1 MKVLIAGAS
10 GFIGRHLA
18 SALSAAGHQVCA
30 IARKTRAGDLRQ
42 IAGDFRTDTDPAI
55 WLPRLQGIEVVINAV
70 GILRESGT
78 QTFRALHEQAPKA
91 LFEASVS
98 ARVRKVIQISALGAG
113 VDAASR
119 YHRSKGEADRY
130 LASLPLASV
139 ILQPSLVFGPGGEST
154 RLFYTLAAMPLIPL
168 PGDGMQRVQP
178 VHIVDLARLCVR
190 LLDGPG
196 APQRLAVVGPEVYSV
211 RGLLTQVRLGL
222 GLGAPRFVHV
232 PMNLARASARLPGVR
247 FDREALEM
255 LERGSVAPVA
265 PFQAALGAAPRLP
278 LLAQTDSVDH
288 PHPVADWARLNAL
301 LPLLRWSVAFV
312 WIATGIVSL
321 GLYPIAASY
330 ELLAQAGIPA
340 ALAPWL
346 LYGAASLDLL
356 LGVAIVLARRRRW
369 LWRLQIAIIVL
380 YSGIITVAL
389 PQFWLHPFGPVTK
402 NLPLLALL
410 LALDAF
416 ERRA

>member
-1 MKVLIAGAS
+1 LKVLIAGAS
-10 GFIGRHLA
+10 GFIGRHLV
-18 SALSAAGHQVCA
+18 SALSAAGHQVLA
-30 IARKTRAGDLRQ
+30 IARRPRAGGLRQ
-42 IAGDFRTDTDPAI
+42 IAGDFRTDIEPAI
-55 WLPRLQGIEVVINAV
+55 WLPRLQGIDAVINGV

-78 QTFRALHEQAPKA
+78 QSFRALHEQAPKA
-91 LFEASVS
+91 LFEACVA
-98 ARVRKVIQISALGAG
+98 ARVHRVIQISALGAG

-139 ILQPSLVFGPGGEST
+139 IVQPSLVFGPGGAST

-168 PGDGMQRVQP
+168 PGEGRQRVQP
-178 VHIVDLARLCVR
+178 VHIADLVQLCIR
-190 LLDGPG
+190 LLDDLS

-211 RGLLTQVRLGL
+211 RGLLTQVRLGM

-232 PMNLARASARLPGVR
+232 PMNLVRASAWLPGVR

-255 LERGSVAPVA
+255 LERGSVAPIA
-265 PFQAALGAAPRLP
+265 PFRAALGAAPRLP
-278 LLAQTDSVDH
+278 LLAQTEAVAG

-312 WIATGIVSL
+312 WIATGIVSF
-321 GLYPIAASY
+321 GLYPIADSY

-340 ALAPWL
+340 ELAPWS

-356 LGVAIVLARRRRW
+356 LGVAIVFARRRRW
-369 LWRLQIAIIVL
+369 LWRLQIAVIVL
-380 YSGIITVAL
+380 YTGIITVAL

-410 LALDAF
+410 FALDAF

>member
-1 MKVLIAGAS
+1 MKILVAGAS
-10 GFIGRHLA
+10 GFIGRHLV
-18 SALSAAGHQVCA
+18 SALSAAGHQICA
-30 IARKTRAGDLRQ
+30 FARKPRAGELRQ
-42 IAGDFRTDTDPAI
+42 IAGDYRTDTDSAI
-55 WLPRLQGIEVVINAV
+55 WLPRLQGIEAVINAV
-70 GILRESGT
+70 GIVRESGR

-91 LFEASVS
+91 LFEACVA

-139 ILQPSLVFGPGGEST
+139 IVQPSLVFGPGGAST

-178 VHIVDLARLCVR
+178 VHIADLAWLCVR
-190 LLDGPG
+190 LLDGSG

-211 RGLLTQVRLGL
+211 CGLLTQVRLGL

-232 PMNLARASARLPGVR
+232 PMNLVRASARLPGVQ

-278 LLAQTDSVDH
+278 FLAQADCVAD
-288 PHPVADWARLNAL
+288 PHPLADWARLNAL
-301 LPLLRWSVAFV
+301 LPLLRWSIAFV

-321 GLYPIAASY
+321 GLYPIVASY
-330 ELLAQAGIPA
+330 ELLAQAGIPV

-356 LGVAIVLARRRRW
+356 LGVAIVFARRRRW

-380 YSGIITVAL
+380 YTGIITVAL